1 MKNQQLAQIF
11 YEIAEFLKIEEVAFK
26 PYAYQKAAGI
36 LENLEKDIEEIYNK
50 GGIKE
55 LEEISGIGKSIA
67 RKIEEFLKTG
77 KIKYHQQLKKKI
89 PVDIEGLTSIEGVGP
104 RTVKTLYQKLGVK
117 NIKDLEKKAQE
128 HKIAP
133 LFDFGEKTEKNI
145 LEGIAFLK
153 RSKGRFLLGEILPV
167 AQKIE
172 DELKKLKEVDQIS
185 IAGSVRRRKETV
197 GDVDFLITTKNPEKV
212 MNFFVSLP
220 GVIKVWGKGRTK
232 SSIRM
237 EQGFD
242 IDLRA
247 VDKKSYGSALQ
258 YFTGSK
264 EHNIATRRIAIRKG
278 LKLNEYGVFKDK
290 KIIAGWSEEDVYR
303 ALGLDWIE
311 PELRENRGEIKLAS
325 CGELPELI
333 KLKDIKGDLH
343 CHSDW
348 DGGINSIKEMAK
360 KAIGRGYKY
369 LGISDHTKFLK
380 IEHGL
385 NEKELAEQRKE
396 INELNDDFKKQE
408 IDFYIFQGAETNI
421 LKDGSIDIK
430 DDALKKLDYVIAGV
444 HSGLKMSKLE
454 MTRRIIKAMK
464 NPYVKIISHPTGRIL
479 KKRDEYQIDLD
490 EILKVAQ
497 EFDIVL
503 EVNASPS
510 RLDLND
516 INIKKAIESGV
527 KLSINTDAHRKDQL
541 SHMNL
546 GVFQARRGWAKKEN
560 VINVYTAEFLSK
572 LWSVV

>member
-242 IDLRA
+242 IDLRV

-290 KIIAGWSEEDVYR
+290 KIIAGWSEEDIYR
-303 ALGLDWIE
+303 ALDLDWIE
-311 PELRENRGEIKLAS
+311 PELRENRGEVKLAS
-325 CGELPELI
+325 RGKLPELI

-348 DGGINSIKEMAK
+348 DGGVNSIKEMAK
-360 KAIGRGYKY
+360 EAIGRGYKY

-385 NEKELAEQRKE
+385 NEKKLTEQREE
-396 INELNDDFKKQE
+396 IDKLNQDFKKQE

-560 VINVYTAEFLSK
+560 VINVYTTEFLLK